1 MFTWPYVVEILTPMR
16 SAEDKVDQLLD
27 RFADRYQRVVASGC
41 GTSIPD
47 NPMGR
52 PRYSGLECFE
62 MTGLKPDPDRVVL
75 NLNTFHSKNELDTI
89 LKKAAGLGLR
99 YLLVVRGDGGPL
111 LPRLDPLS
119 VGGTYNIATTM
130 DLLRYVRQEYG
141 DQFITGA
148 AFNPYKKMPFE
159 LDRASEKME
168 AGAQFLIT
176 QPVIGRDE
184 HVDSLRTIC
193 KNVVVEAWMS
203 TRIDL
208 FYKSVGRVS
217 LGGTE
222 RYDPMQN
229 LAELH
234 EAYPDTPVYL
244 AMLNLEQ
251 ELQEVLPRLKT

>member
-1 MFTWPYVVEILTPMR
+1 MFTWPYLIEILTPMR

-27 RFADRYQRVVASGC
+27 RFADRFKRVMDAGFAV
-41 GTSIPD
+41 SIPD

-62 MTGLKPDPDRVVL
+62 LRGITPDPEKVLL
-75 NLNTFHSKNELDTI
+75 NLNTFHSKDELDKI
-89 LKKAAGLGLR
+89 LEKAAALGLR
-99 YLLVVRGDGGPL
+99 YLLIVRGDGGPQ

-130 DLLRYVRQEYG
+130 DLLRYIRQEYG
-141 DQFITGA
+141 DQFCTGA

-159 LDRASEKME
+159 LDRASEKIE
-168 AGAQFLIT
+168 AGAEFIIT
-176 QPVIGRDE
+176 QPVIGRDR
-184 HVDSLRTIC
+184 HVDSLYSVC

-208 FYKSVGRVS
+208 FYKSVGRVT
-217 LGGTE
+217 LGETE
-222 RYDPMQN
+222 SYDPIQN

-234 EAYPDTPVYL
+234 EAYPNAAVYL

-251 ELQEVLPRLKT
+251 ELQGLLPRLKT